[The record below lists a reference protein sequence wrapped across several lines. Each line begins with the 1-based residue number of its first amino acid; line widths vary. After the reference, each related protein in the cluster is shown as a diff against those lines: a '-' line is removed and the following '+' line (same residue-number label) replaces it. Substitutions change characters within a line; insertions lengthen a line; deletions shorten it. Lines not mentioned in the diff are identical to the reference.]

1 LIQFLGLNEA
11 NIYYRKKEAQVM
23 TSKYG
28 NWEVVGESEDDGT
41 YLVNPVF
48 PNNAKQGYE
57 VECDRTLEL
66 GKVYEGR
73 VDSITSHAT
82 LTVEEGK

>member
-1 LIQFLGLNEA
+1 
-11 NIYYRKKEAQVM
+11 
-23 TSKYG
+23 
-28 NWEVVGESEDDGT
+28 
-41 YLVNPVF
+41 VNPVF

-73 VDSITSHAT
+73 VDAITSHAT
-82 LTVEEGK
+82 LVVGAEGGKGER